1 MCLAIPALIVD
12 IQGTEGVVEI
22 GGVRRAVSLAL
33 TPGVKQGDYVLVH
46 AGYAIG
52 TLDQKEAEETLR
64 LLEEMDDLSGEGDN
78 GPLPLP

>member
-1 MCLAIPALIVD
+1 MCLATPALILN
-12 IQGTEGVVEI
+12 IQGNEGLVEI
-22 GGVRRAVSLAL
+22 GGLRRAISLAL

-64 LLEEMDDLSGEGDN
+64 LLEEMEDMSREGDT
-78 GPLPLP
+78 GPLIVP